1 MVNVFLN
8 KLYIPLLLLIVFTIS
23 KSSDIHMNS
32 SKKNINHN
40 LLINKNENKSIQYK
54 SFSST
59 NDSWLSN
66 LIKNH
71 LELFI
76 LGIIGIIVLIL
87 VIIIIVCLLR
97 LKSKYKDLN
106 TQISKVSFKTDDKRD
121 TIDDDDL
128 LE

>member
-1 MVNVFLN
+1 MFNVFL
-8 KLYIPLLLLIVFTIS
+8 KKCYILLLFLICFTIS
-23 KSSDIHMNS
+23 KSSHMNS
-32 SKKNINHN
+32 SKKNNNHN

-59 NDSWLSN
+59 NDSWFSN